1 MQQSNGC
8 PQVPRGLLADAK
20 DQAYDMR
27 TRCLQE
33 YWCVFPIDKM
43 FPVKRSACGLASLVP
58 EMLRADVAAWPTF
71 CQASSLA
78 SWPILA
84 RSPPAIAGY
93 KTAPPN
99 HEKPPYSYIALIAMA
114 INSSPKRR
122 LTLAGIYKFIMDRF
136 PYYRENRQGWQ
147 NSIRHN
153 LSLNDCFVKVPRDR
167 TSADDGEDLHT
178 TGKGSYWTLDPS
190 ASEMF
195 EHGNYRRRRTRRRR
209 PVLAQGRPDELAGLP
224 VSTELLSNS
233 KRQEEQR
240 KIIETNEENAVAKN
254 TETECTDSPPGRI
267 AKMTMFSIDNI
278 LRKSTRESS
287 NIAL

>member
-1 MQQSNGC
+1 MQPSGC
-8 PQVPRGLLADAK
+8 SQVFLAK
-20 DQAYDMR
+20 DQACDLR
-27 TRCLQE
+27 RCQE
-33 YWCVFPIDKM
+33 YWYVLPTDKT
-43 FPVKRSACGLASLVP
+43 FPVKRACGLTSLVP
-58 EMLRADVAAWPTF
+58 GMLRADVAWPTL
-71 CQASSLA
+71 CQASFA

-84 RSPPAIAGY
+84 RPPVGY
-93 KTAPPN
+93 KIAPH

-167 TSADDGEDLHT
+167 TCADDGEDHT
-178 TGKGSYWTLDPS
+178 AGKGSYWTLDPS

-209 PVLAQGRPDELAGLP
+209 MLDI
-224 VSTELLSNS
+224 
-233 KRQEEQR
+233 
-240 KIIETNEENAVAKN
+240 KISHSVGNI
-254 TETECTDSPPGRI
+254 DQ
-267 AKMTMFSIDNI
+267 FSIPLSIRGHDYVVQRAHFVHI
-278 LRKSTRESS
+278 EALVKKSS
-287 NIAL
+287 

>member
-1 MQQSNGC
+1 MQPSGS
-8 PQVPRGLLADAK
+8 PQVHSFLDQSYGL
-20 DQAYDMR
+20 R
-27 TRCLQE
+27 SRCQE
-33 YWCVFPIDKM
+33 YWCIFDKM
-43 FPVKRSACGLASLVP
+43 FPAKRACGLASLVP
-58 EMLRADVAAWPTF
+58 EMLRAEVTWPTTF
-71 CQASSLA
+71 CQASLT
-78 SWPILA
+78 SWPVLA
-84 RSPPAIAGY
+84 RPAIGY
-93 KTAPPN
+93 KTTPH

-167 TSADDGEDLHT
+167 TSAEDGEDHT
-178 TGKGSYWTLDPS
+178 AGKGSYWTLDPS

-209 PVLAQGRPDELAGLP
+209 VLVQGKPELAGLP

-233 KRQEEQR
+233 TIHYEEQR
-240 KIIETNEENAVAKN
+240 SVNVEANEESVVAKD
-254 TETECTDSPPGRI
+254 TETECIDSPGR

-278 LRKSTRESS
+278 LRKSARESQ
-287 NIAL
+287 I

>member
-1 MQQSNGC
+1 MQPNSC
-8 PQVPRGLLADAK
+8 PEVHGLLAD
-20 DQAYDMR
+20 DQSCGLRA
-27 TRCLQE
+27 RCQE
-33 YWCVFPIDKM
+33 YWCILPIDKM
-43 FPVKRSACGLASLVP
+43 FPAKRAYELTSLVP
-58 EMLRADVAAWPTF
+58 EMLRADIAWPAL
-71 CQASSLA
+71 CQASLT
-78 SWPILA
+78 SWPVLA
-84 RSPPAIAGY
+84 RPPIGY
-93 KTAPPN
+93 KTAPQ

-114 INSSPKRR
+114 INSSPRRR

-167 TSADDGEDLHT
+167 TSADDDEDQT
-178 TGKGSYWTLDPS
+178 AGKGSYWTLDPS

-209 PVLAQGRPDELAGLP
+209 VIAQGRPELVGLP

-233 KRQEEQR
+233 MRHQEEQR
-240 KIIETNEENAVAKN
+240 REVVETNEENVVARD
-254 TETECTDSPPGRI
+254 TETECTDSSGRI

-278 LRKSTRESS
+278 LRKSTRESQ
-287 NIAL
+287 I